1 MQKISVLLL
10 LLLFIAVL
18 PVSAS
23 YDKTF
28 LPTDTV
34 VVNQS
39 FVQDPTGGA
48 SVPWTLWVAAGI
60 AGLCLIVLSLV
71 RSKTQRMDY
80 EINIVISVLAWPF
93 VWYWTWGGMT
103 SVDYV
108 VGNGITSSCNDV
120 TIMITQHILYS
131 FWVLGWIGVAGSV
144 FAAFVTALLVSQYYL
159 FRDNEAEAVAQQRQR
174 GMTDDRN
181 E

>member
-1 MQKISVLLL
+1 MRRILLSVLILL
-10 LLLFIAVL
+10 LCII

-23 YDKTF
+23 YDKVF
-28 LPTDTV
+28 PSTDTV

-48 SVPWTLWVAAGI
+48 SVPWLLWVIAGI
-60 AGLCLIVLSLV
+60 TGLLLIVISLV

-108 VGNGITSSCNDV
+108 VGNGITSSCSDV
-120 TIMITQHILYS
+120 TIMITQHIIYS

-144 FAAFVTALLVSQYYL
+144 FAAFVTTLLVSQYNL
-159 FRDNEAEAVAQQRQR
+159 FRDNEAEAIQRQR
-174 GMTDDRN
+174 SMN
-181 E
+181 EGNQ